1 MENTNTIKMSK
12 LRLVLAMLIL
22 GAGWAI
28 VYLVPYLQYTWYEPF
43 QKFLDVSG
51 TKMSFLLSIYGLGNV
66 FLAPFGGWFADR
78 FNYKIIYFISILL
91 NAVFAVGF
99 LLNPH
104 SYGWCIAM
112 WVGFAIASLMFNFPT
127 QIKIV
132 RMMWPEEMQGRAY
145 GFNEACIGIFN
156 LIESSLMMV
165 AFQYAGEGEAGIK
178 ATVIANIVMSLV
190 IAVGVLFVIPSP
202 TKEMLAA
209 ERAEALSK
217 SADKKTQKKEKN
229 AFAEVLDVLKHK
241 EVWMFAFCIFGVYSF
256 MTTLTYFTPYFSDV
270 LGVPIVIAG
279 WAAIFR
285 QYGCQMIGAPIGGE
299 IATRLKSPAKNLVI
313 VYVLAIAGLLYMLF
327 GASSDSS
334 VGFVVFIVVGL
345 SFACYAGRN
354 YYATIEEC
362 GIPSAVTATTTGV
375 AAILG
380 FSPDIF
386 QFTLFSNWLDTLPA
400 ETAYDRM
407 FIFQLVVVILGLI
420 DAILIIR
427 LKKRNEQRLA
437 EGKEVEYFGK

>member
-1 MENTNTIKMSK
+1 MENTNTIQMSK
-12 LRLVLAMLIL
+12 LRLVIAMLIL

-28 VYLVPYLQYTWYEPF
+28 VYLVPFLQYTWYEPF
-43 QKFLDVSG
+43 KEFLDVSG
-51 TKMSFLLSIYGLGNV
+51 TKMSLLLSIYGLGNV

-78 FNYKIIYFISILL
+78 FNYKIIYFISIVL

-104 SYGWCIAM
+104 SYVWCIAM
-112 WVGFAIASLMFNFPT
+112 WIGFAIASLMFNFPT

-145 GFNEACIGIFN
+145 GFNEASIGIFN
-156 LIESSLMMV
+156 LVESSLMMV
-165 AFQYAGEGEAGIK
+165 AFQYAGEGEVGIK
-178 ATVIANIVMSLV
+178 AAVIANIVLSIV
-190 IAVGVLFVIPSP
+190 IAIGVIFIIPNP

-209 ERAEALSK
+209 ERKEALE
-217 SADKKTQKKEKN
+217 KTKDKKEKN
-229 AFAEVLDVLKHK
+229 AIADVWSVLRHK
-241 EVWMFAFCIFGVYSF
+241 ETWMFAFCIFGVYSF

-327 GASSDSS
+327 GANKNSS
-334 VGFVVFIVVGL
+334 VGFVVFIVIGL

-362 GIPSAVTATTTGV
+362 GVPSAVTATTTGV

-400 ETAYDRM
+400 ATAYNRM
-407 FIFQLVVVILGLI
+407 FIFQLVVVIIGLI
-420 DAILIIR
+420 DALLIIR
-427 LKKRNEQRLA
+427 LKKRNEQRIA

>member
-1 MENTNTIKMSK
+1 MENSNTIKMSK
-12 LRLVLAMLIL
+12 LRLILAMLIL

-28 VYLVPYLQYTWYEPF
+28 VYLVPFLQYTWYEPF
-43 QKFLDVSG
+43 REFLNVSG
-51 TKMSFLLSIYGLGNV
+51 TKMSFLLSIYGLGNI

-78 FNYKIIYFISILL
+78 FNYKHIYFISILL
-91 NAVFAVGF
+91 NGIFAVGF

-132 RMMWPEEMQGRAY
+132 RMMWPEEKQGRAY
-145 GFNEACIGIFN
+145 GLNEACIGIFN

-165 AFQYAGEGEAGIK
+165 AFQCAGEGEIGIK
-178 ATVIANIVMSLV
+178 ATVIANIVMSII
-190 IAVGVLFVIPSP
+190 IAIGVLFIIPSP
-202 TKEMLAA
+202 TKEMLEA
-209 ERAEALSK
+209 ERKEALSK
-217 SADKKTQKKEKN
+217 TKDKKEKN
-229 AFAEVLDVLKHK
+229 AIAEVWSVLRHK
-241 EVWMFAFCIFGVYSF
+241 ETWMFAICIFGVYSF

-270 LGVPIVIAG
+270 LGIPIVIAG

-313 VYVLAIAGLLYMLF
+313 VYVLAISGLLYMLF
-327 GASSDSS
+327 GANKHSS
-334 VGFVVFIVVGL
+334 VGFVVFIVIGL

-380 FSPDIF
+380 FSPDVF

-400 ETAYDRM
+400 ATAYNRM
-407 FIFQLVVVILGLI
+407 FTFQLVVVIIGLL
-420 DAILIIR
+420 DALLIIR
-427 LKKRNEQRLA
+427 LKKRNEQRIA

>member
-1 MENTNTIKMSK
+1 MENVNYIKMSK
-12 LRLVLAMLIL
+12 IRLVLAMLIM

-43 QKFLDVSG
+43 QEFLGTSA
-51 TKMSFLLSIYGLGNV
+51 TKMSFLLSIYGLGNI
-66 FLAPFGGWFADR
+66 FLAPIGGWIADR
-78 FNYKIIYFISILL
+78 FNYKTIYFASIVL

-104 SYGWCIAM
+104 SYAWCIAM
-112 WVGFAIASLMFNFPT
+112 WIGFAVASLMFNFPT

-132 RMMWPEEMQGRAY
+132 RMMWPENAQGRAF
-145 GFNEACIGIFN
+145 GWQETCIGIFN
-156 LIESSLMMV
+156 LVESSLMMV
-165 AFQYAGEGEAGIK
+165 AFQGVGGGEAGIK
-178 ATVIANIVMSLV
+178 ATVIANIAMSIV
-190 IAVGVLFVIPSP
+190 IAIGVLVVIPNP

-209 ERAEALSK
+209 SRAEAIAK
-217 SADKKTQKKEKN
+217 SAEKKDRN
-229 AFAEVLDVLKHK
+229 AVAEVWSVLKHK
-241 EVWMFAFCIFGVYSF
+241 ETWMFAFCIFAVYSF

-299 IATRLKSPAKNLVI
+299 IATRLKSPAKNLII
-313 VYVLAIAGLLYMLF
+313 VYVLAIIGLLYMLF
-327 GASSDSS
+327 GANENSS
-334 VGFVVFIVVGL
+334 VGFVVFVVVGL

-362 GIPSAVTATTTGV
+362 GIPAAVTATTTGA

-400 ETAYDRM
+400 ATAYNRM

-420 DAILIIR
+420 DAIMIIR

-437 EGKEVEYFGK
+437 EGKEVEYYGK

>member
-1 MENTNTIKMSK
+1 MENTSYIKMSK
-12 LRLVLAMLIL
+12 IRLLFAMLIM

-43 QKFLDVSG
+43 REFLDTSG
-51 TKMSFLLSIYGLGNV
+51 TKMSLLLSIYGLGNI
-66 FLAPFGGWFADR
+66 FLAPVGGWFADR
-78 FNYKIIYFISILL
+78 FNYKTIYFISIVL

-99 LLNPH
+99 LMNPH
-104 SYGWCIAM
+104 SYAWCVAM

-132 RMMWPEEMQGRAY
+132 RMMWPEESQGRAY
-145 GFNEACIGIFN
+145 GWNETCIGIFN

-165 AFQYAGEGEAGIK
+165 AFQTVGGGEAGIK
-178 ATVIANIVMSLV
+178 ATVIANIAMSIV
-190 IAVGVLFVIPSP
+190 IAIGVLVVIPNP
-202 TKEMLAA
+202 TKEMLEAN
-209 ERAEALSK
+209 RAEALEKSK
-217 SADKKTQKKEKN
+217 DKKDKN
-229 AFAEVLDVLKHK
+229 VVAEVISVLKHK
-241 EVWMFAFCIFGVYSF
+241 ETWMFAFCIFGVYSF

-299 IATRLKSPAKNLVI
+299 IATRLKSSAKNLVI
-313 VYVLAIAGLLYMLF
+313 VYTLAIIGLLYMLF
-327 GASSDSS
+327 GANENSS
-334 VGFVVFIVVGL
+334 VGFVIFIVVGL

-354 YYATIEEC
+354 YYATIGEC
-362 GIPSAVTATTTGV
+362 GVPAAVTATTTGA

-400 ETAYDRM
+400 ATAYQRM
-407 FIFQLVVVILGLI
+407 FTFQLVVVVIGLI

-427 LKKRNEQRLA
+427 LHKRNEKRLA

>member
-1 MENTNTIKMSK
+1 MEKNNTIPMSK
-12 LRLVLAMLIL
+12 LRLIIAMLIL

-28 VYLVPYLQYTWYEPF
+28 VYLVPFLQYTWYEPF
-43 QKFLDVSG
+43 KEFLNVSG
-51 TKMSFLLSIYGLGNV
+51 TKMSLLLSIYGLGNI

-78 FNYKIIYFISILL
+78 FNYKIIYFISIVL

-99 LLNPH
+99 LMNPH
-104 SYGWCIAM
+104 SYGWCVAM

-145 GFNEACIGIFN
+145 GFNEASIGIFN

-165 AFQYAGEGEAGIK
+165 AFQYAGEGEIGIK
-178 ATVIANIVMSLV
+178 AAVIANIALSVV
-190 IAVGVLFVIPSP
+190 IAIGVIFIIPNP
-202 TKEMLAA
+202 TKEMLEA
-209 ERAEALSK
+209 EREEATRK
-217 SADKKTQKKEKN
+217 AQGKKDRNAIADVWS
-229 AFAEVLDVLKHK
+229 VLRHK
-241 EVWMFAFCIFGVYSF
+241 ETWMFAFCIFGVYSF

-313 VYVLAIAGLLYMLF
+313 VYILAIAGLLYMLF
-327 GASSDSS
+327 GASKDSS
-334 VGFVVFIVVGL
+334 VGFVVFIVIGL

-362 GIPSAVTATTTGV
+362 GVPSAVTATTTGV

-380 FSPDIF
+380 FSPDVF

-400 ETAYDRM
+400 ATAYNRM
-407 FIFQLVVVILGLI
+407 FIFQLVVVIIGLI
-420 DAILIIR
+420 DALLIIR

-437 EGKEVEYFGK
+437 EGKDVEYFGK

>member
-1 MENTNTIKMSK
+1 MENNSNYIKLSK
-12 LRLVLAMLIL
+12 LRLVFAMLVM

-43 QKFLDVSG
+43 RDFLGTSG
-51 TKMSFLLSIYGLGNV
+51 TKMSFLLSIYGLGNI
-66 FLAPFGGWFADR
+66 FLAPFGGWIADR
-78 FNYKIIYFISILL
+78 FNYKTVYMASIAL

-99 LLNPH
+99 LMNPH
-104 SYGWCIAM
+104 SYVWCILM
-112 WVGFAIASLMFNFPT
+112 WIGFAIASLMFNYPT

-132 RMMWPEEMQGRAY
+132 RMIWPEDQQGRAF
-145 GFNEACIGIFN
+145 GWQETCIGIFN
-156 LIESSLMMV
+156 LVESSIMMV
-165 AFQYAGEGEAGIK
+165 AFQKFGGGELGIK
-178 ATVIANIVMSLV
+178 ATVVANIIMSIVIVVCVFLV
-190 IAVGVLFVIPSP
+190 IPNP

-209 ERAEALSK
+209 SRAEADAK
-217 SADKKTQKKEKN
+217 SKEKKNHN
-229 AFAEVLDVLKHK
+229 AVADVFSVLKHK
-241 EVWMFAFCIFGVYSF
+241 ETWMFAFCIFGVYSF

-299 IATRLKSPAKNLVI
+299 LATRLKSPAKNLVI
-313 VYVLAIAGLLYMLF
+313 VYICAIVGLIYMLAPK
-327 GASSDSS
+327 GDHVS
-334 VGFVVFIVVGL
+334 VGFVIFVVVFL

-362 GIPSAVTATTTGV
+362 GIPASVTATTTGA

-400 ETAYDRM
+400 ATAYNRM
-407 FIFQLVVVILGLI
+407 FIFQLVVCILGLI

-427 LKKRNEQRLA
+427 LKKRNAERLA
-437 EGKEVEYFGK
+437 EGKEVEYYGK

>member
-1 MENTNTIKMSK
+1 MENNVNYIKMSK
-12 LRLVLAMLIL
+12 IRLVLAMLIM

-43 QKFLDVSG
+43 RDFLGTSG
-51 TKMSFLLSIYGLGNV
+51 TKMSLLLSIYGLGNI
-66 FLAPFGGWFADR
+66 FLAPIGGWIADR
-78 FNYKIIYFISILL
+78 FNYKTIYFVSIVL

-99 LLNPH
+99 VMNPH
-104 SYGWCIAM
+104 SYVWCVLM
-112 WVGFAIASLMFNFPT
+112 WIGFAVASLMFNFPT

-132 RMMWPEEMQGRAY
+132 RMMWPENAQGRAF
-145 GFNEACIGIFN
+145 GWNETCIGIFN
-156 LIESSLMMV
+156 LVESSLMMI
-165 AFQYAGEGEAGIK
+165 AFQAAGEGELGIK
-178 ATVIANIVMSLV
+178 ATVWANIAMSVVIAIGVLLV
-190 IAVGVLFVIPSP
+190 IPNP

-209 ERAEALSK
+209 SRAEAIAKSK
-217 SADKKTQKKEKN
+217 DKKEKN
-229 AFAEVLDVLKHK
+229 VVQEVISVLTHK
-241 EVWMFAFCIFGVYSF
+241 ETWMFAFCIFGVYSF

-270 LGVPIVIAG
+270 LGIPIVIAG

-327 GASSDSS
+327 GANENSS
-334 VGFVVFIVVGL
+334 VGFIVFIVVGL

-362 GIPSAVTATTTGV
+362 GIPASVTATTTGA

-386 QFTLFSNWLDTLPA
+386 QFTMFSNWLDTLPA
-400 ETAYDRM
+400 VQAYNRM
-407 FIFQLVVVILGLI
+407 FWFQLVVVVLGLI

>member
-1 MENTNTIKMSK
+1 MENSSTIKMSK
-12 LRLVLAMLIL
+12 LRLIVAMLIL

-28 VYLVPYLQYTWYEPF
+28 VYLVPFLQYTWYEPF
-43 QKFLDVSG
+43 REFLDVSG
-51 TKMSFLLSIYGLGNV
+51 TKMSFLLSIYGLGNI

-78 FNYKIIYFISILL
+78 FNYKHIYFISILL
-91 NAVFAVGF
+91 NAIFAVGF

-104 SYGWCIAM
+104 SYAWCVAM

-132 RMMWPEEMQGRAY
+132 RMMWPEEKQGRAY
-145 GFNEACIGIFN
+145 GLNEACIGIFN

-165 AFQYAGEGEAGIK
+165 AFQRAGEGEIGIK
-178 ATVIANIVMSLV
+178 ATVIANIVMSII
-190 IAVGVLFVIPSP
+190 IAIGVLFIIPSP
-202 TKEMLAA
+202 TKEMLEA
-209 ERAEALSK
+209 ERKEALSK
-217 SADKKTQKKEKN
+217 TKDKKEKN
-229 AFAEVLDVLKHK
+229 AIAEVWSVLRHK
-241 EVWMFAFCIFGVYSF
+241 ETWMFAICIFGVYSF

-270 LGVPIVIAG
+270 LGIPIVIAG

-327 GASSDSS
+327 GANKHSS
-334 VGFVVFIVVGL
+334 VGFVVFIVIGL

-380 FSPDIF
+380 FSPDVF
-386 QFTLFSNWLDTLPA
+386 QFTLFSSWLDTLPA
-400 ETAYDRM
+400 ATAYNRM
-407 FIFQLVVVILGLI
+407 FTFQLVVVIIGLL
-420 DAILIIR
+420 DALLIIR
-427 LKKRNEQRLA
+427 LKKRNEQRIA